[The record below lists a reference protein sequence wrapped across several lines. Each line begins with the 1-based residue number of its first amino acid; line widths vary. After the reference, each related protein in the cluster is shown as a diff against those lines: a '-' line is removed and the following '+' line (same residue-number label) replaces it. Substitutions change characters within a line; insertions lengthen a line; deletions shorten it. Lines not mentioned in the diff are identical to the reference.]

1 MGEDAHGKAG
11 DAALDD
17 GGTAAGQNEEV
28 AVDVT
33 EIVGEEQKEIVA
45 PA

>member
-1 MGEDAHGKAG
+1 MGEDAHGNAG
-11 DAALDD
+11 DAALAD
-17 GGTAAGQNEEV
+17 GSAAAGQNEEV

-33 EIVGEEQKEIVA
+33 EIVGEEQKEVVA